1 MQHML
6 YVLLHF
12 AVASLQHNNLKIVLE
27 TLW

>member
-1 MQHML
+1 ML